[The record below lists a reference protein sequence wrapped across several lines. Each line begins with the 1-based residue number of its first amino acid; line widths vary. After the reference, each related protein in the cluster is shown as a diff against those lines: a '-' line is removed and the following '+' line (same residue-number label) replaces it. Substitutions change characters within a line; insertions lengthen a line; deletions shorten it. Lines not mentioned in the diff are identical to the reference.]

1 MRLWLAKKH
10 GKNLAVF
17 DGRRQRSQ
25 RLLQALV
32 TTLVLSNGLTPVA
45 SANVL
50 GIDAQNFNPTTS
62 GLDFVTVHSSET
74 LEPGVLNFSFFLN
87 YAINTL
93 PFFDETAQGYSDV
106 TDSMLGGDFSVGLGL
121 LPNLDVGLSFPQLL
135 HQEVRSDGYRGQFQR
150 NGQTEIRANAKFRLF
165 GDREGGMAV
174 VGSTNINRVE
184 NNPYVGS
191 STQPTANAELVAD
204 TTIKNLAL
212 GLNLG
217 YRFRQPGEKVDQESP
232 IDPVGDQYIGSVA
245 ASYHFTSIDTKLI
258 FEVFGSSP
266 VNSETENS
274 RRLASSAEALLGLKH
289 DFTTHLAGHMG
300 VGREITHGRSS
311 PDFRVYAG
319 LGYVLGPTFGEKKP
333 AKVVSQ
339 QAKVG
344 PVAAASVFDVAP
356 KAKEK
361 FVIHD
366 VLFEFDSSDVLVGS
380 SEDTLRKLV
389 EHINKKPGFDKLI
402 IEGHTDSI
410 GTDNYNLKLSQKR
423 SQTIKRILIE
433 KMGVQPSKVMAVG
446 RGERAPIADNGNYQ
460 GRQLNRRVEFTIY
473 RPAH

>member
-1 MRLWLAKKH
+1 MQLRLAKKNVW
-10 GKNLAVF
+10 KSVIF
-17 DGRRQRSQ
+17 GRRRRRFWDSLY
-25 RLLQALV
+25 RAIMALLV
-32 TTLVLSNGLTPVA
+32 SNSLTPVV

-50 GIDAQNFNPTTS
+50 GIDSQNFSPTTS

-74 LEPGVLNFSFFLN
+74 LEPGVLNFSLFLN
-87 YAINTL
+87 YAVNTL
-93 PFFDETAQGYSDV
+93 PFFDDTVQGFSNI

-150 NGQTEIRANAKFRLF
+150 NGQTEIRANAKYRLF
-165 GDREGGMAV
+165 GDRDGGMAV

-191 STQPTANAELVAD
+191 STQPTANLELVAD

-212 GLNLG
+212 ALNLG
-217 YRFRQPGEKVDQESP
+217 YRFRQPGEKTDQESP

-245 ASYHFTSIDTKLI
+245 ASYHFTSLDTKLI
-258 FEVFGSSP
+258 FEIFGSLP

-300 VGREITHGRSS
+300 IGREITHGRSS

-319 LGYVLGPTFGEKKP
+319 LGYVMGPTFGEKKP
-333 AKVVSQ
+333 AKVVAQKPSPTPAPPQ
-339 QAKVG
+339 
-344 PVAAASVFDVAP
+344 SVFDVAP
-356 KAKEK
+356 KPKEK

-366 VLFEFDSSDVLVGS
+366 VLFEFDSADILVGS
-380 SEDTLRKLV
+380 SEETLRKLV
-389 EHINKKPGFDKLI
+389 EHINKKPTFNKLI

-410 GTDNYNLKLSQKR
+410 GSDNYNLKLSQKR
-423 SQTIKRILIE
+423 SQTIKRILVE
-433 KMGVQPSKVMAVG
+433 KMGVDPNKVMAVG